1 MRLGDY
7 DHSRI
12 LAFLRMCGEFAP
24 QTLWRNFG
32 MSHDHAGRMIR
43 QFVKAGRV
51 RKVRS
56 GRYEV
61 VILSE

>member
-1 MRLGDY
+1 MRLGDF
-7 DHSRI
+7 DHVRI

-32 MSHDHAGRMIR
+32 MSQGCAGRMIR
-43 QFVKAGRV
+43 QFVKAGQV
-51 RKVRS
+51 RRLQA

-61 VILSE
+61 IHDVC